1 VPEPARPTALRGRV
15 FRGRDAVA
23 VGLVTRKQLSSRA
36 WRRLFRDVYV
46 DATLPETHGV
56 AVAGA
61 ALIVPR
67 TAVFAGRSAAYL
79 LGAESLVDAVTPV
92 EVVVPDA
99 DRFGPVSGLRI
110 RRASLPSSDVR
121 SVSRYRCTT
130 PVRTALDL
138 ACLEPMPDSVIA
150 LDVLLGRGLVHPDD
164 LADRAAAL
172 PSGRGIRL
180 ARRSIAL
187 ADGRAES
194 PPETVLRILLRTAGL
209 TPVPQYVV
217 RTPDGRFIARVDLA
231 FPEQRVAIEY
241 DGAWHG
247 KPGQLARDR
256 RRLNALVAAGW
267 TVLHITAA
275 DMHEPGE
282 VVHAVR
288 ELLGGAD
295 RGVVDLARASGRSL
309 PPRSMQPGRRSTGRA
324 RRS

>member
-1 VPEPARPTALRGRV
+1 V

-36 WRRLFRDVYV
+36 WRRLFRDVYA
-46 DATLPETHGV
+46 DADLPETHGV

-61 ALIVPR
+61 ALIVP
-67 TAVFAGRSAAYL
+67 TTGVFAGRTAAYL
-79 LGAESLVDAVTPV
+79 LGAESLADAATPV

-110 RRASLPSSDVR
+110 RRTSLPSADVR
-121 SVSRYRCTT
+121 SVQRYLCTT
-130 PVRTALDL
+130 PVRTALDI
-138 ACLEPMPDSVIA
+138 AALEPLPDSVVA

-164 LADRAAAL
+164 LAGRAAAL
-172 PSGRGIRL
+172 PSSRGVRQ
-180 ARRSIAL
+180 ARRAVSL

-194 PPETVLRILLRTAGL
+194 PPETVLRVLLRTAGL

-217 RTPDGRFIARVDLA
+217 RAADGRFIARIDLA
-231 FPEQRVAIEY
+231 FPAHRVAIEY

-247 KPGQLARDR
+247 RPGQLARDR

-267 TVLHITAA
+267 TVLHVTAA
-275 DMHEPGE
+275 DMHEPAA
-282 VVHAVR
+282 VVAGVR
-288 ELLGGAD
+288 TVLAGAE
-295 RGVVDLARASGRSL
+295 RGLVDLRAAAGRSSS
-309 PPRSMQPGRRSTGRA
+309 PRSTTRESRPTDTA